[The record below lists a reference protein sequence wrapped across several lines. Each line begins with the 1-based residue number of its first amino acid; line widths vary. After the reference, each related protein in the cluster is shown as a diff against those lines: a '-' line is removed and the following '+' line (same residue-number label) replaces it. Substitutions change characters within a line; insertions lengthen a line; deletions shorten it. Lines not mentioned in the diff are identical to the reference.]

1 MANPREH
8 GSPRPSRTRV
18 KPTAKPVA
26 APPVRAG
33 GGLRAT
39 RMDRDTRI
47 SDILVAARSTFWSR
61 GYHATAVSEI
71 ARSLGVAEGTIFK
84 YFPTKRDLLNKVI
97 EHWYGDLF
105 GDYSKELG
113 PIQGAKNRLRYLV
126 WRHLRTV
133 QEWPEM
139 CRLIFT
145 EVRTQPDYARS
156 PLHEMNHRYTGL
168 LVDVL
173 REGVRSGEFRDGLP
187 LELVRDLVYGGI
199 EHHLWRFLYG
209 NGELDP
215 KLVAD
220 QLTDLVCAGVDRHPE
235 STVALDTRRLAQL
248 TTAMERAVN
257 TLERDRKSRK

>member
-1 MANPREH
+1 MSLPREQGSLRGSHRH
-8 GSPRPSRTRV
+8 G
-18 KPTAKPVA
+18 K
-26 APPVRAG
+26 PPVKTSASGSARTGSAPRAAR
-33 GGLRAT
+33 L
-39 RMDRDTRI
+39 DRDTRT
-47 SDILVAARSTFWSR
+47 SDILLAARTTFLSR
-61 GYHATAVSEI
+61 GYHATAVWEI

-133 QEWPEM
+133 QEWPQM

-173 REGVRSGEFRDGLP
+173 REGVRNGEFRDGLP
-187 LELVRDLVYGGI
+187 LDLVRDLVYGGI

-215 KLVAD
+215 QLVAD
-220 QLTDLVCAGVDRHPE
+220 QLADLVCAGVETRPE
-235 STVALDTRRLAQL
+235 STVSLDTRRLAQL